1 MTPLCNIGDI
11 PIDAIIRIKRR
22 LLLTDKIIVYK
33 TLIKYGYRYTQNVLF
48 KQGEMPLYR
57 WIFCEYGKTR
67 ETVYWTILV
76 TEIKTGNLA
85 H

>member
-48 KQGEMPLYR
+48 KQGEMP
-57 WIFCEYGKTR
+57 WFGGFFANMENQE

-76 TEIKTGNLA
+76 TEIKKVI
-85 H
+85 